1 MVWLSCCKF
10 VHCYFLYHLVL
21 NCKQKEIPRKR
32 IRKPTV
38 SFIDVNR
45 EFATSQS
52 RSSESASGIGSDHD
66 DNSTSDADDEDI
78 TTEDDLI
85 QPILDGLRVVTL
97 DLDTDS
103 DININSEFLSQ
114 YLTESGPPTQN
125 SQTAVTALAG
135 DENPSTED
143 ANWDS
148 N

>member
-66 DNSTSDADDEDI
+66 DNSTSDADDEAEEAC
-78 TTEDDLI
+78 EDERKGEGGI
-85 QPILDGLRVVTL
+85 SGVVVA
-97 DLDTDS
+97 
-103 DININSEFLSQ
+103 SEIVASMVV
-114 YLTESGPPTQN
+114 S
-125 SQTAVTALAG
+125 
-135 DENPSTED
+135 
-143 ANWDS
+143 
-148 N
+148 